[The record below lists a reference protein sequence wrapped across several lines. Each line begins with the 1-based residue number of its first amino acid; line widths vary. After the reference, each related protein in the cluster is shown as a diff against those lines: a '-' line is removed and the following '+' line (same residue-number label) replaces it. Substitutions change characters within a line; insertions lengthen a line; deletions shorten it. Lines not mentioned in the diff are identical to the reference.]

1 MTDNMREMHEASGRV
16 LAQTRA
22 MDAKVAENMSCDTLV
37 WVKTRVND
45 IHSAS
50 VRESNEFH
58 SRRNRDAED

>member
-1 MTDNMREMHEASGRV
+1 MTDHMREMHEASGRI
-16 LAQTRA
+16 LAQARA

-37 WVKTRVND
+37 GVKNRVNG

-50 VRESNEFH
+50 ARESNEFH